1 MLRAMTAPVAHVL
14 VVEDEAAIAETVLY
28 ALRSEGYAASHCL
41 LGGEALQRLQ
51 AGDIDVVVL
60 DVGLPD
66 LGGFEV
72 CRRLRA
78 QPGPVAQLPVIFLTA
93 PQR

>member
-41 LGGEALQRLQ
+41 LGKEFRYELTDEFAAIYHDLEKGVNALR
-51 AGDIDVVVL
+51 
-60 DVGLPD
+60 
-66 LGGFEV
+66 F
-72 CRRLRA
+72 
-78 QPGPVAQLPVIFLTA
+78 FLNCPLLYIT
-93 PQR
+93 QDKH

>member
-60 DVGLPD
+60 DVGLPTWRLLRSAD
-66 LGGFEV
+66 GCARSPGRWRS
-72 CRRLRA
+72 CR
-78 QPGPVAQLPVIFLTA
+78 
-93 PQR
+93 

>member
-1 MLRAMTAPVAHVL
+1 MLRAMTAPVTHVL

-41 LGGEALQRLQ
+41 LGGLALQQLQ
-51 AGDIDVVVL
+51 AGDIDLVVL

-66 LGGFEV
+66 LSGFEV
-72 CRRLRA
+72 CRRGGGRA
-78 QPGPVAQLPVIFLTA
+78 GGARPGG
-93 PQR
+93 